1 LLGGFNLYQ
10 YAPNGLTWID
20 PWGWI
25 CEAKVKRGAQGQPL
39 SAKATV
45 SRADIGSGTATNLFP
60 SAFARR
66 LGNADD
72 DAGYILAKILG
83 GSGGID
89 NVFPQL
95 KGINRGQYRA
105 FEKTIKQYIQ
115 EYGAVDIKWNFIY
128 GKEGTSPPN
137 RILSFPK
144 VVRMY

>member
-1 LLGGFNLYQ
+1 M
-10 YAPNGLTWID
+10 
-20 PWGWI
+20 
-25 CEAKVKRGAQGQPL
+25 
-39 SAKATV
+39 
-45 SRADIGSGTATNLFP
+45 GSGTATNLFP

-89 NVFPQL
+89 NVFSQL

-144 VVRMY
+144 VGRMY